1 MSKISKVK
9 EFLKRKNLVF
19 SLDRYFI
26 KAMGSMALG
35 LFASLIIGLILKVLG
50 ENLHIPFLVECGRF
64 AASMT
69 GPAIGIAVAHGLGA
83 PPLVLFASAITGMAG
98 YEYGGP
104 AGAFVAAVIG
114 AELGKLVSK
123 ETKIDI
129 IVTPAAVIMS
139 GVGIALLVGPPIN
152 SGMLYLGELIMWA
165 TQRSPFIMGIVISV
179 VMGMVL
185 TLPISSAALAIMLQL
200 SGLAAGAATVGC
212 AAQMI
217 GFAVMSFRENGVSGL
232 ISQGLGTSMLQMP
245 NIIKNPRIW
254 IPPTLAAA
262 VLGPLSTMVFKM
274 ENIPAGAGMGTSGLV
289 GQISTVEAMGAL
301 PEVFLYIGL
310 LHFVLPAV
318 LTLVFAA
325 VLRRIGWIKQGD
337 TKLEL

>member
-1 MSKISKVK
+1 MSKAK

-19 SLDRYFI
+19 SPERYFI

-69 GPAIGIAVAHGLGA
+69 GPAIGVAVAYGLGA
-83 PPLVLFASAITGMAG
+83 PPLVLFASVITGAAG

-114 AELGKLVSK
+114 AELGKLISK
-123 ETKIDI
+123 ETKLDI
-129 IVTPAAVIMS
+129 IVTPAVVIMS

-152 SGMLYLGELIMWA
+152 SGMIYLGEFIMWT
-165 TQRSPFIMGIVISV
+165 TQSNPFIMGAVVSI

-185 TLPISSAALAIMLQL
+185 TLPISSAALAIMLHL
-200 SGLAAGAATVGC
+200 SDLAAGAATVGC
-212 AAQMI
+212 AAQMV
-217 GFAVMSFRENGVSGL
+217 GFAVMSFRDNGVNGL

-254 IPPTLAAA
+254 IPPTMAAA

-289 GQISTVEAMGAL
+289 GQISTVEAMGAS
-301 PEVFLYIGL
+301 PEVFLYIVL
-310 LHFVLPAV
+310 LHFILPAV
-318 LTLVFAA
+318 LTLIFAA

>member
-1 MSKISKVK
+1 MSKAK

-19 SLDRYFI
+19 SPERYFI

-69 GPAIGIAVAHGLGA
+69 GPAIGVAVAYGLGA
-83 PPLVLFASAITGMAG
+83 PPLVLFASVITGAAG

-114 AELGKLVSK
+114 AELGKLISK
-123 ETKIDI
+123 ETKLDI
-129 IVTPAAVIMS
+129 IVTPAVVIMS

-152 SGMLYLGELIMWA
+152 SGMIYLGEFIMWT
-165 TQRSPFIMGIVISV
+165 TQSNPFIMGVVVSI

-185 TLPISSAALAIMLQL
+185 TLPISSAALAIMLHL

-212 AAQMI
+212 AAQMV
-217 GFAVMSFRENGVSGL
+217 GFAVMSFRDNGVNGL

-254 IPPTLAAA
+254 IPPTMAAA

-289 GQISTVEAMGAL
+289 GQISTVEAMGAS
-301 PEVFLYIGL
+301 PEVFLYIVL
-310 LHFVLPAV
+310 LHFILPAV
-318 LTLVFAA
+318 LTLIFAA